1 MDVLLDDDELALRD
15 ELRRFLTAEC
25 TPALVRQAEK
35 DVARHAPALWRTMGQ
50 LGWIGIAL
58 PERDGGQGLALTRLG
73 LLFEE
78 AGRCLAPVPLQSSL
92 VAAHMLSRF
101 GDDVQRTW
109 TQRVARGEA
118 VLSYAIQG
126 GDGRWSADGADL
138 RGRRAVE
145 GWVLDGVR
153 TCVDNFAVSDRCLVL
168 FQGVGGSV
176 AAALVDPRAPGITHE
191 SLVTMAKDGQERVRF
206 EAVTV
211 AQANIV
217 PGGAALARM
226 LCDLAALTMAA
237 QLAGAARRD
246 MEMAAEYA
254 KMRVAFEQPI
264 GSFQVIQHM
273 LVDMLL
279 AVDGVDLLTREAFWR
294 MAQGLPAS
302 VQAAQAKSFA
312 SERCVVVARG
322 SQQIHGGIGFMLE
335 FDLQLWYR
343 RICAWALRCGTPIE
357 HRRLL
362 AAALLDRPGQLRLG
376 SELRL

>member
-1 MDVLLDDDELALRD
+1 
-15 ELRRFLTAEC
+15 
-25 TPALVRQAEK
+25 
-35 DVARHAPALWRTMGQ
+35 
-50 LGWIGIAL
+50 
-58 PERDGGQGLALTRLG
+58 
-73 LLFEE
+73 
-78 AGRCLAPVPLQSSL
+78 
-92 VAAHMLSRF
+92 
-101 GDDVQRTW
+101 
-109 TQRVARGEA
+109 
-118 VLSYAIQG
+118 
-126 GDGRWSADGADL
+126 
-138 RGRRAVE
+138 
-145 GWVLDGVR
+145 
-153 TCVDNFAVSDRCLVL
+153 
-168 FQGVGGSV
+168 
-176 AAALVDPRAPGITHE
+176 
-191 SLVTMAKDGQERVRF
+191 
-206 EAVTV
+206 
-211 AQANIV
+211 
-217 PGGAALARM
+217 M